1 MLYFAQ
7 ISTKSTLEQ
16 CNSDWIQYYQGKY
29 IWCSCSL
36 WKTRQLLLTCI
47 AFHYSNTY
55 VVLRSHNYIQ
65 DKEASQANSSFVARF
80 LC

>member
-16 CNSDWIQYYQGKY
+16 CNSDWIQYYQDKY

-65 DKEASQANSSFVARF
+65 DKDASQANSSFVARF